1 MSPTVFVID
10 DDAAVRDSLGRLL
23 EAHRLQVRTY
33 ESAEGFLAALR
44 PTTSGCLVLDVRLP
58 RMSGPELQARLAAR
72 GMRLPIIFLTAQGD
86 IPTSV
91 RALQAGAVDFLEK
104 PVAGDLLL
112 ERVRAAL
119 RTEAKQRREQAQ
131 LTRARARYAQLTPRE
146 REVMGFLTAGQ
157 SSKEIARRLGISHRT
172 VEVHRTR
179 VMHKMQVTN
188 LIELAAAAQASDDL
202 APPRTAEAR
211 PAPEPGASAPQPQGR
226 GTEGEDGER

>member
-10 DDAAVRDSLGRLL
+10 DDAAVRDSLERLL

-44 PTTSGCLVLDVRLP
+44 PKASGCLVLDVRLP
-58 RMSGPELQARLAAR
+58 RMSGPELQATLAAR
-72 GMRLPIIFLTAQGD
+72 GIRLPIIFLTAQGS
-86 IPTSV
+86 ISTSV

-119 RTEAKQRREQAQ
+119 RIETKQRRQQAQ
-131 LTRARARYAQLTPRE
+131 VTRARARYAQLTPRE

-172 VEVHRTR
+172 VEIHRTR

-188 LIELAAAAQASDDL
+188 LIELAAAAKACGAS
-202 APPRTAEAR
+202 
-211 PAPEPGASAPQPQGR
+211 PEPDSPATSPAH
-226 GTEGEDGER
+226 GTD